1 MESTLKN
8 IGWVIFICILFTWF
22 CGNDN
27 SGATLENGV
36 WTIRAKSYL
45 NVGTIEINLGRFG
58 TDVYNF
64 SKKNPQA
71 KRLVLII
78 IDSCTDDYGNKSSYE
93 SKVIFN
99 SFDLMEYSKYA
110 DKQSFQYSSNF
121 ESVVKSQWN
130 FCGGGLFSN

>member
-1 MESTLKN
+1 MESNFKTA
-8 IGWVIFICILFTWF
+8 GWVIFICILIAGF
-22 CGNDN
+22 CVNDN
-27 SGATLENGV
+27 GGATLENGE
-36 WTIRAKSYL
+36 WTIRAQSYL
-45 NVGTIEINLGRFG
+45 EVGTIGINLGRFG

-64 SKKNPQA
+64 AKKNPQA

-99 SFDLMEYSKYA
+99 SFDLMEYSKHA
-110 DKQSFQYSSNF
+110 DKQSFQYFSNF
-121 ESVVKSQWN
+121 ESVVKAQWN